1 MNKLILIICLS
12 FIFGETLTYN
22 AKFNKISVGIAT
34 LEILNSNPAS
44 DLSVF
49 MGIDNPGTKIINFD
63 LQSKKFIDFIL
74 KLRES
79 ITMEVDPLDFSL
91 IHINKKSQIK
101 DDFNEYA
108 ISFNDSTKRIYDP
121 ISIIYFLR
129 NQELKLNDEYTFEV
143 YSSKN
148 NKKITMKVS
157 GEENVKFKTKTY
169 NCFVLE
175 PLKNSSGQIKLWIA
189 KETGIPIIIEQDGKN
204 GIITLKL
211 KNIKNES

>member
-22 AKFNKISVGIAT
+22 AQFKKISVGVAK
-34 LEILNSNPAS
+34 LELLDSE
-44 DLSVF
+44 
-49 MGIDNPGTKIINFD
+49 IDKKKINFS
-63 LQSKKFIDFIL
+63 LKTKKFVDVFY
-74 KLRES
+74 KLREN
-79 ITMEVDPLDFSL
+79 TNMEVNPVDFSL
-91 IHINKKSQIK
+91 IQINKNSRQGEY
-101 DDFNEYA
+101 FNEYA
-108 ISFNDSTKRIYDP
+108 ISFVDSTKKIYDP

-143 YSSKN
+143 YSTKK

-175 PLKNSSGQIKLWIA
+175 PLKNSSDQIKLWIA
-189 KETGIPIIIEQDGKN
+189 KETGIPIIIKQDGKN